1 MAKVTINTADITGNL
16 NRANMD
22 AIRNNFIS
30 LRNVL
35 NDNYDL
41 FTIHQTTQ
49 AGAHTAKQIKVN
61 DIYTVADNL
70 EWLQA
75 LIDNLVIGAN
85 GDGIAEVKEARVS
98 IYDKKAYSTLNSR
111 LKVDFE
117 GFTKD
122 LASFKNDIKQDIADV
137 KAIDNRF
144 ETRTDRFNY
153 LMTLQANDPHVMQ
166 TFYIGSGKD
175 VFQTQAN
182 GDDFIF
188 SHKNQNGEQVSTST
202 VENGGHGTQIGY
214 ADGYFYSNM
223 RATDGNFKLVRFKY
237 KPGGIVKYTDP
248 ETEDVFVGE
257 NKGLY
262 VNPTIDAVNDIIVFR
277 IGTGTDTPVKIEV
290 RQLSEVLNKVD
301 KVLYSFTIPQSLS
314 NDTQPMQGIEYD
326 HDTKTLYWLT
336 GTSDPNQTTYLTA
349 FDATTGKQAWQ
360 RTVAISTYYTAGGFM
375 EPEGMQL
382 WRSPDT
388 AKKALLIGYST
399 GLANDRKHLLFGV
412 FQRGVLEEL
421 KGAQFGA
428 SGRVDAL
435 PVDATKLT
443 QITKVG
449 RYYMTTDQAMKLTDF
464 PIPII
469 QESGWYLNVY
479 EKSGANG
486 NMRQEM
492 IRNSYARTALV
503 LDRSIDP
510 NNKEYGV
517 WNLTPKYSEGADRP
531 PASVKKLADL
541 AFAGLNWYMSS
552 DDSKRMTDFP
562 RNDGIS
568 GWFIEHSASGTDN
581 VVVQKVT
588 RNSNSHY
595 MEIYART
602 IATDTKQAGQW
613 SLFKSELV

>member
-1 MAKVTINTADITGNL
+1 MAKITINTADITGNL

-22 AIRNNFIS
+22 AIRNNFINF
-30 LRNVL
+30 RNVV

-41 FTIHQTTQ
+41 FVIHQTTQ
-49 AGAHTAKQIKVN
+49 AGAHTAKQIKVSN
-61 DIYTVADNL
+61 LYTVADNL

-75 LIDNLVIGAN
+75 LIDNLVLGAN

-98 IYDKKAYSTLNSR
+98 IYDKKAYPTVNSR

-117 GFTKD
+117 GFTKQ
-122 LASFKNDIKQDIADV
+122 LETFQNDIKQDIADV

-144 ETRTDRFNY
+144 EPRTDRFNY

-166 TFYIGSGKD
+166 TFLIGTGKD
-175 VFQTQAN
+175 VYQTQAN
-182 GDDFIF
+182 GDNYIL
-188 SHKNQNGEQVSTST
+188 SHKNQSGEEVSKCI
-202 VENGGHGTQIGY
+202 VENGGHGTQVGY
-214 ADGYFYSNM
+214 AGGYFYSNM
-223 RATDGNFKLVRFKY
+223 RDGSGAFKLVRFKY
-237 KPGGIVKYTDP
+237 KANGTVKYSDP
-248 ETEDVFVGE
+248 ETEDVFVGG
-257 NKGLY
+257 NTGLY
-262 VNPTIDAVNDIIVFR
+262 VNPTIDIANDIIVFR

-290 RQLSEVLNKVD
+290 RKLSEILNKVD
-301 KVLYSFTIPQSLS
+301 KVLYSFAIPQSLS
-314 NDTQPMQGIEYD
+314 SSSQPMQGVEYD

-336 GTSDPNQTTYLTA
+336 GTANPDETNYLTA

-388 AKKALLIGYST
+388 KKKGLIIGYST

-412 FQRGVLEEL
+412 FQRTVLEEL
-421 KGAQFGA
+421 KGAQLGS

-435 PVDATKLT
+435 PVDATRLS
-443 QITKVG
+443 QITKTG
-449 RYYMTTDQAMKLTDF
+449 RYYLTTAQAMKLTDF
-464 PIPII
+464 PIPLI
-469 QESGWYLNVY
+469 QSSGWYLNVY

-492 IRNSYARTALV
+492 IRNSYARTALT

-510 NNKEYGV
+510 TNKEYGV

-602 IATDTKQAGQW
+602 IATDTKKAGQW